1 MTENTMTSQLAKV
14 NKILSA
20 TPPTAKPTA
29 KPTEEND
36 TAVSTESTTVMP
48 VAEKLKMIEQGRV
61 PIYAEW

>member
-14 NKILSA
+14 DKILSA
-20 TPPTAKPTA
+20 TPPTA

-48 VAEKLKMIEQGRV
+48 VVEKLKMIEQGRV